1 MCAQTVHNGIACHQ
15 THCVFMDWVPTFP
28 HGFTRWADT
37 WDSFSFTEGIVNS
50 ICQATKSPLL
60 EMKRWPLFWSA
71 LVSNT
76 TRWPSK
82 GFFFPPVSCA
92 SVWLWNPRGA
102 ITLLEEAASCKAP
115 EYFSMEICL
124 FLLSGIKC
132 SSVQQSHLP
141 REARVCW
148 ILCGVL
154 GNPCTASPQALSLPG
169 SPPPPPGNLL
179 GAVSVPVPA
188 LAFLLVPSYWF
199 WTKNKEGSRD
209 CISRQ
214 DLALPEI
221 TAYLFV
227 HLKGKSKF
235 LLSFFPLELLCF
247 RPNPRPGREEQRK
260 LYFLGWRDFILC
272 TSPTVKL
279 WTWAVPFLHMY
290 SQLTTLAL

>member
-1 MCAQTVHNGIACHQ
+1 MSPDPLR
-15 THCVFMDWVPTFP
+15 F
-28 HGFTRWADT
+28 HGLSAH
-37 WDSFSFTEGIVNS
+37 FSSRIRTLSWYLRLFLVYRRKSKFNVSGN
-50 ICQATKSPLL
+50 QKSPLGNEKVASVL
-60 EMKRWPLFWSA
+60 ISLSQQHNSLTKQRL
-71 LVSNT
+71 L
-76 TRWPSK
+76 
-82 GFFFPPVSCA
+82 FPPVSCA

-124 FLLSGIKC
+124 FSLSGIKC
-132 SSVQQSHLP
+132 SSVQRSHLP
-141 REARVCW
+141 LEARVRW

-179 GAVSVPVPA
+179 GAVSVPFPA

-235 LLSFFPLELLCF
+235 LLSFFPSNCCALDLIQGLEEKNKESCIF
-247 RPNPRPGREEQRK
+247 
-260 LYFLGWRDFILC
+260 
-272 TSPTVKL
+272 
-279 WTWAVPFLHMY
+279 
-290 SQLTTLAL
+290 